1 MIFNTGTFR
10 PVVSSAALAMLWATA
25 AQATTF
31 TGPVSPYYLDNW
43 YYQTIYVVQ
52 GTSVINSFPWS
63 YETGNAAARNEGNLA
78 ISHGYVTTNGQG
90 SDYGAPATA
99 GQYTLGG
106 TPTGLGHTAQPTPG
120 LLNETQLDGTSDGLH
135 NYTVDY
141 YAVQSGVTVEPVIQT
156 NLSWQKPAILFT
168 PPSTLGVLTGIT
180 WAGITYDPLN
190 DSLWLSNWSTTP
202 AAGYGI
208 IADFSL
214 SGTLLSYFYTGT
226 GVYTMSALAMDYA
239 DGTLWVNVADTD
251 DLFQYST
258 SGTLLQSGTP
268 TGLPPFEYS
277 AGAFALP
284 VPEPA
289 SSLALLA
296 VALTGLGVLRRRAR
310 V

>member
-1 MIFNTGTFR
+1 MLFYTGTFR
-10 PVVSSAALAMLWATA
+10 PAVSAAALAILWATGVH
-25 AQATTF
+25 ATTF

-43 YYQTIYVVQ
+43 SNQTIYVVQ

-63 YETGNAAARNEGNLA
+63 YETGNGASRNEGNLA
-78 ISHGYVTTNGQG
+78 IAHGYVTTNGQG

-99 GQYTLGG
+99 GQYTLAGI
-106 TPTGLGHTAQPTPG
+106 PTGVGHTAQPTPG
-120 LLNETQLDGTSDGLH
+120 LSSEVQLDGTSDGEH

-141 YAVQSGVTVEPVIQT
+141 YAVRSGVTVAPVIQT
-156 NLSWQKPAILFT
+156 NLSWQSPTILFT
-168 PPSTLGVLTGIT
+168 PPSTLGTLTGIT

-202 AAGYGI
+202 EAGHGI

-214 SGTLLSYFYTGT
+214 SGTLLSYFYTGA
-226 GVYTMSALAMDYA
+226 GVFTMSALAMDYA

-268 TGLPPFEYS
+268 TGLPSFQYS

-296 VALTGLGVLRRRAR
+296 AALTGFGSLRRRA
-310 V
+310 